1 MPVEGTLLGEDL
13 GAVVLG
19 ALARRVARLLVGAG
33 GGGEARAGEGGA
45 QLAEV
50 DHRGHGAGQ
59 PGELELVLGGGVAD
73 WAGPGGGPL
82 VGEVQRRLAVLLLLL
97 HLVRDVVRLDAVR
110 ALALRAPRPQ
120 PAPLVQA
127 AEGEEGGVEFVE
139 VLGRQP
145 GPHEGQGEAWQPRPE
160 LEVVVEEGRVGVA
173 EAGAGEGEVWQVLA
187 LPAVPRPGVLEP
199 DLDHLEGVPDLARD
213 VVKLLPLGPWV
224 HLVVGLE
231 HEALL
236 LGDEGPHP
244 HLPVVLR
251 RAALPVL
258 AGDALVALVVVR
270 VPLLLEA
277 GRGAGHR
284 LAHLLAEHLLGGGL
298 VDALDH
304 VPDQLEV
311 LRVAEAVLDAVRH
324 VEPVLGLLLLARLLL
339 DGLLHPGWGGGRLLG
354 LLGGLHHL
362 HLAQLVLGLLLLGG
376 GAQPHLLPQRQ
387 QPLQILVRLGQQRG
401 GGGGGQLLVAGEQL
415 VVLRLQQ
422 QLGQQL
428 WAHRRAEGAERLQG
442 RGQGEGGRGL
452 GVGVSW
458 RLLGPARAPGGRGG
472 PLHPLG
478 PRAGELR
485 LGVPQVVLPGPA
497 PAPPPAYQALLTGG
511 V

>member
-1 MPVEGTLLGEDL
+1 MPI
-13 GAVVLG
+13 
-19 ALARRVARLLVGAG
+19 RG
-33 GGGEARAGEGGA
+33 G
-45 QLAEV
+45 
-50 DHRGHGAGQ
+50 
-59 PGELELVLGGGVAD
+59 
-73 WAGPGGGPL
+73 AGPGGG
-82 VGEVQRRLAVLLLLL
+82 V
-97 HLVRDVVRLDAVR
+97 LVREVP
-110 ALALRAPRPQ
+110 LAG
-120 PAPLVQA
+120 LVQA
-127 AEGEEGGVEFVE
+127 AEGEECRVEFVE
-139 VLGRQP
+139 ELSRQLQP
-145 GPHEGQGEAWQPRPE
+145 GPLEGKGEARQPRPE

-173 EAGAGEGEVWQVLA
+173 EA
-187 LPAVPRPGVLEP
+187 PCPGLLEP
-199 DLDHLEGVPDLARD
+199 DIDYLVAQ
-213 VVKLLPLGPWV
+213 LLLGPRV

-231 HEALL
+231 HKAALL
-236 LGDEGPHP
+236 LGDESPHP

-270 VPLLLEA
+270 IPLLLEP
-277 GRGAGHR
+277 GRGAGHT

-324 VEPVLGLLLLARLLL
+324 VESVLGLLLLARLLL
-339 DGLLHPGWGGGRLLG
+339 DGLLHPGRGGGRVLG
-354 LLGGLHHL
+354 LLRMRGLHHL
-362 HLAQLVLGLLLLGG
+362 HLVQLVFGLLLLGG
-376 GAQPHLLPQRQ
+376 GPQPHLLPQCQ

-428 WAHRRAEGAERLQG
+428 RAHRRAEGAERLQG

-452 GVGVSW
+452 GVGVSR

-478 PRAGELR
+478 SRAGELR

-497 PAPPPAYQALLTGG
+497 PAPPPAYQALLAGG